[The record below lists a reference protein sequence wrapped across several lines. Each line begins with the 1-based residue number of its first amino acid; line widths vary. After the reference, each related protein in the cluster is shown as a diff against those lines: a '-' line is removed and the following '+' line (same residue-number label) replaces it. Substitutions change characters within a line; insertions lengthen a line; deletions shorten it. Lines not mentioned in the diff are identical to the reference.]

1 MANDWLRYE
10 NQGATRNQPLSPQL
24 ISALSQVLP
33 QMGIQMEVFSG
44 GQPSSG
50 PHRTGSHRHDQGN
63 AADVFFSKGNRRL
76 DWRNKA
82 DIPILQ
88 EIVQRGRQA
97 GISGWGAGEGYMQ
110 PGSMH
115 VGFGSPSVWGAGG
128 AGRNAPAWLRAAYE
142 GGPRPQ
148 PHQYALPV
156 AEEAAAPAQPPA
168 MDGLKGAEQL
178 VAANYSTRPQGP
190 VEAAGGGRGA
200 DPVIAPPAPVE
211 GVSHP
216 PNATVGTGGY
226 VAPGADTTPVPADA
240 AATPSWWQN
249 IAKNI
254 GKMGASG
261 GGPGVIEPAGAGPAQ
276 PQAARIDQGD
286 VPTID
291 PQANEQQRQLLA
303 MAMQRLNSGRLF

>member
-10 NQGATRNQPLSPQL
+10 NQGATRNQPLSPEL
-24 ISALSQVLP
+24 IQALSQVLP
-33 QMGIQMEVFSG
+33 QMGIQMDVFSG

-97 GISGWGAGEGYMQ
+97 GITGWGAGEGYMQ

-142 GGPRPQ
+142 GGDRPLPQ
-148 PHQYALPV
+148 QYALPV
-156 AEEAAAPAQPPA
+156 AEEAAAKPA

-178 VAANYSTRPQGP
+178 VAADYSTRPQGP
-190 VEAAGGGRGA
+190 VEAAGGGRGS
-200 DPVIAPPAPVE
+200 DPVIAPAAPLE

-226 VAPGADTTPVPADA
+226 VAPGANTTPVPADVA
-240 AATPSWWQN
+240 AKTPWWQN

-254 GKMGASG
+254 GKMGAGDMPGVVEPAAG
-261 GGPGVIEPAGAGPAQ
+261 GGAPM
-276 PQAARIDQGD
+276 PQAVRIDQGD

-291 PQANEQQRQLLA
+291 PQANEQQRQMLA
-303 MAMQRLNSGRLF
+303 LAMQRLNSGRLF